1 MKRSRGGQA
10 RRAWIQRS
18 GSPTEAQHTC
28 HPPSSLTGRPIP
40 ASFWSSSGTWDL
52 AFIYSAPYSD
62 PMWCIQEWTQ
72 GVTDYSFSPYFR

>member
-1 MKRSRGGQA
+1 MDTEEWVTHRGPA
-10 RRAWIQRS
+10 HLS
-18 GSPTEAQHTC
+18 S
-28 HPPSSLTGRPIP
+28 PSSLTGRPIL